1 MAKTDIV
8 LINSIVDERC
18 SSPNPSAQE
27 RGEVFERFATEQILK
42 ESDLSDEEIS
52 AGIVDGK
59 DDGGID
65 SFYIFVNGNLL
76 QDDHDFMWPK
86 SSCEITVYI
95 ITCKHYDTFRQD
107 VINNE
112 YATISEVLDL
122 SLPDSQIKGNY
133 NADVLEQRKLL
144 MAAYKKTAARLTNL
158 SIKFF
163 FASRGDTTA
172 IGENIVSRSEQIE
185 DKVRELFSNCQVTYE
200 FVGSTELLA
209 YYRKMPQY
217 DLDLP
222 YVTQMEYQ
230 GGHIIL
236 ARLSDYYRFITDED
250 GNLRKYLFDS
260 NVRDFM
266 GMNAVNSD
274 IMNTLNNPGKTDFWW
289 LNNGITILA
298 TSAVSTNN
306 ILTIQNVQIVN
317 GLQTSQTIY
326 RHFSSKEEKV
336 EDNRL
341 VMIKLIKQDD
351 DQVRDDVIRSTNN
364 QTSIA
369 VTSLFATDDVQRNI
383 EDIMKNR
390 GLYYERRVNYY
401 VNQGIDRELI
411 FDIMY
416 LTAGYIAL
424 VLKAPYYASR
434 LKRKVLTDPTRYNMI
449 FDSGTSLEIWPQMA
463 RLLRMVDKELLILL
477 NKAADFSYSN
487 NRLKKSRYIVTILIL
502 ARKLGTF
509 NFTAAD
515 IVRFDTSS
523 VSKGF
528 IKETW
533 DFVSKYFANEYM
545 TKRWYLNH
553 IYEDASVHWG
563 ITNGL
568 EAILRQDSVFDT
580 EKLKPLAGNRYI
592 KTLAGRI
599 QEVLPERPWNQSL
612 SKSIALTLNV
622 KSAAVNSAIRLMVEE
637 GLFSLEN
644 GVQRDEPNTLF

>member
-18 SSPNPSAQE
+18 SSTNPSAQE
-27 RGEVFERFATEQILK
+27 KGEVFERFATEQILK
-42 ESDLSDEEIS
+42 EFDLSDEEIS
-52 AGIVDGK
+52 GGIVDGK

-112 YATISEVLDL
+112 YATISEILDL
-122 SLPDSQIKGNY
+122 SLSDSQIKGSY
-133 NADVLEQRKLL
+133 NTDVLEQRKLL
-144 MAAYKKTAARLTNL
+144 MVAYKKTAPRLTNL
-158 SIKFF
+158 SIKL
-163 FASRGDTTA
+163 
-172 IGENIVSRSEQIE
+172 
-185 DKVRELFSNCQVTYE
+185 LFSNCLVSYE
-200 FVGSTELLA
+200 FIGSTELLA
-209 YYRKMPQY
+209 YYRKKPQY

-236 ARLSDYYRFITDED
+236 ARLSDYYCFITNED

-266 GMNAVNSD
+266 GMNAVNCD
-274 IMNTLNNPGKTDFWW
+274 IMNTLKNPGKTDFWW

-326 RHFSSKEEKV
+326 SHFSSKEEKV

-424 VLKAPYYASR
+424 VFKAPYYASR
-434 LKRKVLTDPTRYNMI
+434 LKRKVLTNPARYNMI
-449 FDSGTSLEIWPQMA
+449 FDSGNSLEIWPQIA
-463 RLLRMVDKELLILL
+463 KLLRMVDKELLILL

-509 NFTAAD
+509 SFTAAD

-523 VSKGF
+523 ISKGF
-528 IKETW
+528 IIETW

-553 IYEDASVHWG
+553 IYEDASIHWG

-568 EAILRQDSVFDT
+568 EAILRQDSEFDT
-580 EKLKPLAGNRYI
+580 EKLKPLGGNRYI
-592 KTLAGRI
+592 KTLAERI
-599 QEVLPERPWNQSL
+599 REVLPERPWNQSL

-622 KSAAVNSAIRLMVEE
+622 KATAVNNSIRLMVEE